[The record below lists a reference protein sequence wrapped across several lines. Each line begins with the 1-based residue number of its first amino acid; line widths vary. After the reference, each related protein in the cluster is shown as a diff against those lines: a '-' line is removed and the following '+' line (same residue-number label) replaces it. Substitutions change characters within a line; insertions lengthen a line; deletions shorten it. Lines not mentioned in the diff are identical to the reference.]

1 MTNKRTCKMNK
12 CRYHYPQLDGTD
24 DCIYGAK
31 TLGDF
36 DKYKKPTNK
45 SKCARC
51 KNYKCRYIE
60 YPLTINGIEYGD
72 IEPWNVGLKP
82 VRVRPCDDERT
93 YFGVYLGYFPHLPSA
108 SFDEETGILKF
119 NATGNP
125 CIYIPELNKVVFG
138 SGSWW
143 SEIEDENDI
152 KDITDEL
159 INDQWYVKLLKTE
172 MIKESEKTDK

>member
-12 CRYHYPQLDGTD
+12 CRYHYPELNGTD
-24 DCIYGAK
+24 NCTYGAK

-45 SKCARC
+45 NKCAHC
-51 KNYKCRYIE
+51 KKYKCRYIE
-60 YPLTINGIEYGD
+60 YPLTINGIEYGN
-72 IEPWNVGLKP
+72 IKPWNVGLKP
-82 VRVRPCDDERT
+82 VRVRPCDNEKT
-93 YFGVYLGYFPHLPSA
+93 YFGIYLGDFPHLPSA

-119 NATGNP
+119 NAASNP
-125 CIYIPELNKVVFG
+125 CIYIPELKKVVFG

-159 INDQWYVKLLKTE
+159 INDQWYVKLLKAK
-172 MIKESEKTDK
+172 MIKESDKTDK